1 MALLDQPVS
10 TSPGPASP
18 ASLRPSR
25 PADLVRVEHLPAQRR
40 FVLHVGA
47 RRAGFTEYFEAEG
60 RRAFVHTEVGQ
71 PFTGRGLA
79 SVLVRA
85 AMTTTRADG
94 LQVVALCPY
103 VRRWVEGH
111 PGYEDLVV
119 APRP

>member
-1 MALLDQPVS
+1 MAPLDQPHS
-10 TSPGPASP
+10 TTRTTAPAP
-18 ASLRPSR
+18 A
-25 PADLVRVEHLPAQRR
+25 AATEVRVTHLRHQRR
-40 FVLHVGA
+40 FALDVGG
-47 RRAGFTEYFEAEG
+47 RRAGFTEYFEADG

-79 SVLVRA
+79 SVLVRS
-85 AMTTTRADG
+85 AMSATRADG

>member
-1 MALLDQPVS
+1 MAPADQP
-10 TSPGPASP
+10 TTTTGTAPAP
-18 ASLRPSR
+18 AH
-25 PADLVRVEHLPAQRR
+25 AVRITHQPAQRR
-40 FVLHVGA
+40 FVLDVGG

-79 SVLVRA
+79 SALVRA

-94 LQVVALCPY
+94 LQVVAMCPY

-119 APRP
+119 SPRP